1 MIWLLFIPTFTWILF
16 KVGLNACWGF
26 LFAVIIW
33 ISVEMKIPF
42 WIWLFIEVIMSL
54 IYFYQLISI
63 TEVKPNKCSNCP
75 NCKSDCSTPVCNKEE
90 LPKQEE
96 SLKQE
101 DTFKHN
107 ISCMEKTFFICF
119 QYLGIPITIGYM
131 LGGAWK
137 GYLVAII
144 FCFPILRIV
153 DKISKC

>member
-33 ISVEMKIPF
+33 ISVEMEIPF

-75 NCKSDCSTPVCNKEE
+75 NCKSDCST
-90 LPKQEE
+90 
-96 SLKQE
+96 SLLEYYIFANSLFSHWKRFSNQ
-101 DTFKHN
+101 
-107 ISCMEKTFFICF
+107 IFIDCTSF
-119 QYLGIPITIGYM
+119 SYAPQIVLLGQ
-131 LGGAWK
+131 
-137 GYLVAII
+137 V
-144 FCFPILRIV
+144 
-153 DKISKC
+153 